1 MTEPNIPANGDRAFR
16 AQMLAGE
23 AEHQAMARTVIEPF
37 MRHGVLNHAVAD
49 KMLGKLPGDP
59 NMGDYAQAIQGR
71 AAGAIAGDLSP
82 LTQVLMAQAL
92 SLDTMFTEF
101 ARRATINMGE
111 YPQASERYARLA
123 FKAQSSSRATI
134 EALARLHQPRE
145 QIVKHVHVNE
155 GGQAVVADEFHQHTG
170 GKVNAKQDGQS
181 DATASAQPSAAL
193 PGPDPLR
200 HGVPV
205 SGRQG
210 QAKVP
215 DARRHK
221 PGAA

>member
-1 MTEPNIPANGDRAFR
+1 
-16 AQMLAGE
+16 MLAGE

-49 KMLGKLPGDP
+49 KMLGKLPGNP
-59 NMGDYAQAIQGR
+59 NVGDYAQAIQKQ
-71 AAGAIAGDLSP
+71 AAGAITGELGT

-111 YPQASERYARLA
+111 YPQASERFARLA

-134 EALARLHQPRE
+134 DALARMHQPRE

-155 GGQAVVADEFHQHTG
+155 GGQAVVADEFHQHAG
-170 GKVNAKQDGQS
+170 GSGNAETNGQS
-181 DATASAQPSAAL
+181 DATASPQQSAAL
-193 PGPDPLR
+193 PGSDPLR
-200 HGVPV
+200 DRVPIP
-205 SGRQG
+205 GCQR

>member
-1 MTEPNIPANGDRAFR
+1 
-16 AQMLAGE
+16 MLAGE

-59 NMGDYAQAIQGR
+59 NMGDYALAIQKQ
-71 AAGAIAGDLSP
+71 AAGAITGELST

-92 SLDTMFTEF
+92 SLDTMFTEV
-101 ARRATINMGE
+101 ARRATVNMGD

-123 FKAQSSSRATI
+123 FKAQSSSRATM

-170 GKVNAKQDGQS
+170 GRENAETDRQS
-181 DATASAQPSAAL
+181 DATASAQPSPAL
-193 PGPDPLR
+193 LGPDPLR
-200 HGVPV
+200 NGVPV
-205 SGRQG
+205 PGRKR

-215 DARRHK
+215 DARRD
-221 PGAA
+221 

>member
-1 MTEPNIPANGDRAFR
+1 MTASKVPEEDRAFR

-37 MRHGVLNHAVAD
+37 MRHGVLNNAIAD
-49 KMLGKLPGDP
+49 KMLGKLPGNP
-59 NMGDYAQAIQGR
+59 NMGDYALAIQKQ
-71 AAGAIAGDLSP
+71 ASGAITGELST

-101 ARRATINMGE
+101 ARRATVNMGD

-123 FKAQSSSRATI
+123 FKAQSSSRAAI

-155 GGQAVVADEFHQHTG
+155 GGQAVVADEFHQHAG
-170 GKVNAKQDGQS
+170 GNRNAKANEQS
-181 DATASAQPSAAL
+181 DATASTRQSSAL

-200 HGVPV
+200 DGVPIP
-205 SGRQG
+205 GCQR

-215 DARRHK
+215 DARRD
-221 PGAA
+221 